1 MTNIFDF
8 RPKKMNS
15 LFSDFLNDAD
25 DTVEFD
31 LSGRE
36 VQAGNMAQ
44 HFERENPALRDW
56 SNQELANIYRVKK
69 LLDTAGV
76 PNTLERGI
84 TDEGDP
90 WCIFC
95 TFAGDVFIHLCRIDD
110 RYILDSPNLK
120 TPING
125 TSFADLIVK
134 FSDGAL
140 DKLSATS
147 NRRLVQLHQN
157 GGVFLHPSAM
167 LAALIWSI
175 YINSKN
181 LVILSPDDESSVPR
195 VDDSIRLVDEAAR
208 SPLSYTEA
216 ASTAHFMEKQL
227 LPDQTVGVRSSEAV
241 ALRMDGERDNTS
253 MRDFSGKLTMLAAT
267 TPVAIGL
274 GSIAIAFGIM
284 SETFFDPTLDA
295 DATLLDQLPED
306 APEGTMP
313 EEQDTNANARNNQF
327 DLAAVQLATPE
338 QASDVATTSDLS
350 IELAADTDLGTLLSS
365 TPVLP
370 SSTDDTLNLTSSFL
384 EKWVDENLVKQQDK
398 ETYSDPVKLETSQT
412 VTEENIKIR
421 ETKLPTGAF
430 DFSSI
435 LEFIQDDFHFQ
446 TFYFGGTQIHATF
459 DIAAAFTKREHAEKT
474 ISDDEFTVTDLILN
488 VWSEQREDTID
499 TVEISGSEDLSNDN
513 PSLLYKALDDNT
525 RAFIEYMMTMSRAGE
540 VEVIR
545 TENELVL
552 LDSEAILSSASETL
566 QMSWTLAN
574 GNTVYTIGMRSDYM
588 DHYLIA

>member
-1 MTNIFDF
+1 
-8 RPKKMNS
+8 MNS

-36 VQAGNMAQ
+36 VQAGNMSQ
-44 HFERENPALRDW
+44 HFERESPALRDW

-140 DKLSATS
+140 DKLSTTS
-147 NRRLVQLHQN
+147 NRRVIQLHQN

-175 YINSKN
+175 YINSEN
-181 LVILSPDDESSVPR
+181 LVILSPDDERSVPT
-195 VDDSIRLVDEAAR
+195 VDDSIRLVDEATR
-208 SPLSYTEA
+208 SPLSDTEA
-216 ASTAHFMEKQL
+216 ASAAHFLEKQL
-227 LPDQTVGVRSSEAV
+227 LPDQTVGVRSSEAA
-241 ALRMDGERDNTS
+241 ALRMDGERDDS
-253 MRDFSGKLTMLAAT
+253 SIRDFSGKSTLLATT

-274 GSIAIAFGIM
+274 SSIAIAFGIM

-306 APEGTMP
+306 AVEGTMP
-313 EEQDTNANARNNQF
+313 EGQETNANARNNQL
-327 DLAAVQLATPE
+327 DLAAVRLATPE
-338 QASDVATTSDLS
+338 QASDVVTTGDLS
-350 IELAADTDLGTLLSS
+350 IELAADTDLGTQLSS
-365 TPVLP
+365 TLVL
-370 SSTDDTLNLTSSFL
+370 SSPADDTLNVTGSFL
-384 EKWVDENLVKQQDK
+384 ENWVDENLVEQQNNA
-398 ETYSDPVKLETSQT
+398 TYSDPVTFETSQT
-412 VTEENIKIR
+412 VTEETIKTR
-421 ETKLPTGAF
+421 EIKLPKGVF

-435 LEFIQDDFHFQ
+435 LEFIKDDFHFQ

-459 DIAAAFTKREHAEKT
+459 DIAAAFTKRESAEKT
-474 ISDDEFTVTDLILN
+474 ISVDELKVTDLILN
-488 VWSEQREDTID
+488 VLSEQREDTID
-499 TVEISGSEDLSNDN
+499 TVEISGSQDLSNDN
-513 PSLLYKALDDNT
+513 PSLLYKALDNNA

-540 VEVIR
+540 VEVIQ
-545 TENELVL
+545 TKTELVL
-552 LDSEAILSSASETL
+552 LDSEAILSSANETL
-566 QMSWTLAN
+566 QMGWTLAN
-574 GNTVYTIGMRSDYM
+574 GHTVYTIGMRNDYM
-588 DHYLIA
+588 DFDLIA